1 MIVSSQY
8 FTTIST
14 KSKIIPNN
22 NTFGLISYIF
32 HEKYRLNIF
41 FPQFLLLGLS
51 TTTLLSIVPKRIS
64 KIGEQQAK
72 IWPFPFFW
80 FR

>member
-14 KSKIIPNN
+14 KSKIKIPNN

-32 HEKYRLNIF
+32 HEKYRLKHF
-41 FPQFLLLGLS
+41 FPPIFVAR
-51 TTTLLSIVPKRIS
+51 SIDDNIIKYCTE
-64 KIGEQQAK
+64 KN
-72 IWPFPFFW
+72 
-80 FR
+80 